1 MTQTLRVSI
10 ARTPAIKQ
18 ANLSS
23 EAMPVR

>member
-10 ARTPAIKQ
+10 ARTPAINQ

-23 EAMPVR
+23 AVMPVR